1 MKINGVNLGDSLKP
15 YVIAEMSGNH
25 GNNYS
30 NAEKLLVECAKSGA
44 SAFKLQTYTP
54 ESMTLDCTRPEYI
67 VNDGPWVGRNLFDLY
82 SEGQTPANWLPD
94 LFDVAKSLGI
104 SIFSSPFSPKDV
116 EILEELEVSAYKVAS
131 FEINYTQLLRAIGN
145 TGKPV
150 IFSTGL
156 AKLDEIGYALETLT
170 NAGASDI
177 SILKCSTSY
186 PARIESLNLATIPY
200 LKKKHGKPVGFSD
213 HTIGNNAAIGAV
225 AIGATILE
233 KHVKL
238 DEDTTSVDAS
248 FSLSVSDLP
257 SYIRAVRD
265 MAVSVGEVQDGPTLD
280 EFGYLR
286 YRRSI
291 VANRKIEKGELFSED
306 NLSLVRPDIGLP
318 PGSFDKILNLP
329 AARTIEFG
337 QGITLDD
344 LDS

>member
-1 MKINGVNLGDSLKP
+1 MKIDGVSLGDSLKP

-25 GNNYS
+25 GNNYV
-30 NAEKLLVECAKSGA
+30 NAERLLRETAKNGA

-54 ESMTLDCTRPEYI
+54 ESMTLDCSRPEYI
-67 VNDGPWVGRNLFDLY
+67 VNDGPWVGRNIFDLY

-94 LFDVAKSLGI
+94 LFGVAKDLGI

-116 EILEELEVSAYKVAS
+116 EILEDLEVSAYKVAS

-156 AKLDEIGYALETLT
+156 AKLEEIDYALETLT
-170 NAGASDI
+170 NAGAADI

-186 PARIESLNLATIPY
+186 PARIQSLNLATIPY
-200 LKKKHGKPVGFSD
+200 LKQKYGKPVGFSD

-238 DEDTTSVDAS
+238 DDDSTSVDAS
-248 FSLSVSDLP
+248 FSLSVSDLY
-257 SYIRAVRD
+257 SYIKAVTE
-265 MAVSVGEVQDGPTLD
+265 AAHSIGEIQDGPTLD
-280 EFGYLR
+280 EVGYLR

-291 VANRKIEKGELFSED
+291 VANRKIEKGELFSEA
-306 NLSLVRPDIGLP
+306 NLSVVRPDIGLP
-318 PGSFDKILNLP
+318 PSSLDKILNRP
-329 AARTIEFG
+329 ASRNIEFG
-337 QGITLDD
+337 QGITIDD
-344 LDS
+344 LGS

>member
-1 MKINGVNLGDSLKP
+1 MKIDGVSLADSLKP

-25 GNNYS
+25 GNSYS
-30 NAEKLLVECAKSGA
+30 NAEKLLVECARNGA

-54 ESMTLDCTRPEYI
+54 ESMTLDCNRPEYI

-82 SEGQTPANWLPD
+82 SEGQTPASWLPD
-94 LFDVAKSLGI
+94 LFGAARNLDI
-104 SIFSSPFSPKDV
+104 SIFSSPFSPRDV
-116 EILEELEVSAYKVAS
+116 EILEALEVSAYKVAS

-145 TGKPV
+145 TRKPV

-156 AKLDEIGYALETLT
+156 AKLDEIEYALETLT

-200 LKKKHGKPVGFSD
+200 LKKKYGKPVGFSD

-225 AIGATILE
+225 SIGATILE

-238 DEDTTSVDAS
+238 DEDSTSVDAS
-248 FSLSVSDLP
+248 FSLSISDLP
-257 SYIRAVRD
+257 SYIKAVTE
-265 MAVSVGEVQDGPTLD
+265 AALSVGEVQDGPTLD

-291 VANRKIEKGELFSED
+291 VANRRIEKGELFSEA
-306 NLSLVRPDIGLP
+306 NLSVVRPDIGLSP
-318 PGSFDKILNLP
+318 SSLEKILNRP
-329 AARTIEFG
+329 ATRNIEFG
-337 QGITLDD
+337 QGINLDD
-344 LDS
+344 VDG